1 MSSVARPSFPSRPL
15 ATLIASPRVHAWL
28 RKEELW
34 GYRVEKEIES
44 RTPSEEEVH
53 RKDGPSETK
62 LVKVLWT
69 RNGVSLGNFVED

>member
-15 ATLIASPRVHAWL
+15 ATLIVSPRVHARL

-34 GYRVEKEIES
+34 GCRVEKEIES
-44 RTPSEEEVH
+44 RTQSEVEVH
-53 RKDGPSETK
+53 RKDGTSETK

-69 RNGVSLGNFVED
+69 RNGPSPGNFVEY